1 MFEAKS
7 DIEQS
12 ILKLLSRGEAP
23 NAIVQLA
30 GDASNRS
37 FFRVFYPNRL
47 SAVAMAYHDA
57 GIGDEESFLEIQ
69 RFLKD
74 LGLPVPAIYNH
85 FREDRVVLLED
96 LGDDLLEKVVERSDK
111 TQCGWALPAGR
122 GSATDA
128 TQGYHEAQFRLPG
141 LQLSF

>member
-1 MFEAKS
+1 M
-7 DIEQS
+7 
-12 ILKLLSRGEAP
+12 KLLSKDSAA

-37 FFRVFYPNRL
+37 FFRVFYSNGL

-69 RFLKD
+69 RFLTD

-96 LGDDLLEKVVERSDK
+96 LGDDLLEKVVETLGRNP
-111 TQCGWALPAGR
+111 CNWALPASS
-122 GSATDA
+122 GSATDP

-141 LQLSF
+141 LQVSF